1 MTTATRLPTTPAAPS
16 LTRAYDWRDDG
27 NCRTAD
33 PNVFFPEGRGGR
45 VVEQTRQAKK
55 VCARC
60 PVVAECLEWALD
72 TGQPSGVWGGLSE
85 GERNAL
91 RQKVE
96 EPEQTASA
104 RCFSQQAWI
113 EQQLAHGATQRLLAE
128 QLGVSRGALRRAI
141 QAFNA
146 EREPGVRA

>member
-16 LTRAYDWRDDG
+16 LARAYDWRDDG

-33 PNVFFPEGRGGR
+33 PNVFFPEGRGGK
-45 VVEQTRQAKK
+45 VVEQTRRAKK

-60 PVVAECLEWALD
+60 PVVSECLEWALD

-91 RQKVE
+91 REAQKPE
-96 EPEQTASA
+96 ETASE

-113 EQQLAHGATQRLLAE
+113 EQQLAHGATQRRLAE
-128 QLGVSRGALRRAI
+128 DLGVSRGSLRRAI
-141 QAFNA
+141 QAFDT
-146 EREPGVRA
+146 ERQQGVQA